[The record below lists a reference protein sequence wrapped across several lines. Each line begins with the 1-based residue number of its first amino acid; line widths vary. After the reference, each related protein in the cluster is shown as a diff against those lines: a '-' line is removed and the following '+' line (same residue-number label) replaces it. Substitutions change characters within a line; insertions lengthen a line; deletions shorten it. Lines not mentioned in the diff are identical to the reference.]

1 MRFAETFEDD
11 KERIAG
17 MLAEECEPE
26 ELAEKIVKEACEFI
40 TAASSTRQKHQSP
53 V

>member
-17 MLAEECEPE
+17 MLAG
-26 ELAEKIVKEACEFI
+26 AIRV
-40 TAASSTRQKHQSP
+40 AASVDNPQ
-53 V
+53 